1 MNLKFSLLLLL
12 FTFKQVDLQNDQAS
26 VLNQKITIEAR
37 QETIRN
43 ILKQIEKQIHLGF
56 TYDSKIIDAQKK
68 RTVSFIK
75 KPLSEVISTLF
86 NNDVKCKV
94 KGNYIILY
102 KDLVLPSLYPT
113 KSAAANLKTVTPK
126 SSKNGADTATLYY
139 IDMIVPG
146 FSGKDSV
153 VRTDS
158 IKVPASHFI
167 QIKDDTTILII
178 KKGTVSK
185 PK

>member
-1 MNLKFSLLLLL
+1 MNLTFSLLLLL
-12 FTFKQVDLQNDQAS
+12 ITFKQVDLQNDEVS
-26 VLNQKITIEAR
+26 ILNRKITLEAR
-37 QETIRN
+37 QETIRT
-43 ILKQIEKQIHLGF
+43 ILKQIEKQVHLGF
-56 TYDSKIIDAQKK
+56 TYDSKIIDPTKK
-68 RTVSFIK
+68 RTVSFK
-75 KPLSEVISTLF
+75 KKTISEVISILF
-86 NNDVKCKV
+86 DSTVKCKV

-102 KDLVLPSLYPT
+102 KDPGVPT
-113 KSAAANLKTVTPK
+113 SPVQKNNNHTIKKAIPK
-126 SSKNGADTATLYY
+126 SLKNGADTSTLYY

-178 KKGTVSK
+178 KKGTGTK